1 MINALAKIMS
11 SKITAG
17 FFTLF
22 LFAAILSGLALE
34 VNFVLNEIEAA
45 PKKIKPLTTWS
56 NNT

>member
-1 MINALAKIMS
+1 MINTLAKIMS

-22 LFAAILSGLALE
+22 LFVAIISGLALE

-45 PKKIKPLTTWS
+45 PIKIKVLTTS
-56 NNT
+56 SINT